1 MHINLIFEEEQRSAS
16 PVSLGLVL
24 RLAAVVVLVLAAVG
38 AFSFYAGY
46 HSLKNQL
53 RSAEEEWEKTEP
65 KYKAAVQMR
74 KDLAD
79 RTATLNEIRGWR
91 DSRIAWGTQLGNL
104 QPVVPAVIQLTE
116 LRVSQTILSLANNI
130 PGRAFEMKISGRT
143 VAARSEANVVQFMDA
158 LKQPPFAGVIKS
170 AELPPG
176 AFRQDP
182 AIKTDRIFDII
193 CKYVPRSLE

>member
-1 MHINLIFEEEQRSAS
+1 MQINLIFEEEQRSAS
-16 PVSLGLVL
+16 PVSLGLIL
-24 RLAAVVVLVLAAVG
+24 RLAAIVVIVLAVVG

-46 HSLKNQL
+46 HTLKNQVQ
-53 RSAEEEWEKTEP
+53 AVQDDWKKTEP

-74 KDLAD
+74 NELVE
-79 RTATLNEIRGWR
+79 RTATLNEIKGWR
-91 DSRIAWGTQLGNL
+91 DSRIAWGDQLGNL

-116 LRVSQTILSLANNI
+116 MRVSQTILSLSNNLT
-130 PGRAFEMKISGRT
+130 GRAFEMRISGRT
-143 VAARSEANVVQFMDA
+143 AAARSEANVVQFMDA

-182 AIKTDRIFDII
+182 ASKTDRIFDII
-193 CKYVPRSLE
+193 CKYVPRAL